1 MCNSPSANYYKPTD
15 EPEPWDLTQLNI
27 EASVMCLVSKVK
39 FLCGRCSSPAV
50 RLRNK
55 NGIDRNQT
63 LKNCLAN
70 NRNNASAVVTMQ
82 PKNGIKSE
90 EASKLLDSAAQGNSD
105 IDKNSAAAKA
115 KEGIYVGYVVHRKK
129 VCQICVFRCKGMSTL
144 FNFVIEK
151 FPVECI

>member
-55 NGIDRNQT
+55 NGIDIRNQG
-63 LKNCLAN
+63 LKRCMAN
-70 NRNNASAVVTMQ
+70 NRNSTTGVVTIQ
-82 PKNGIKSE
+82 PKNGIKTD
-90 EASKLLDSAAQGNSD
+90 EANKLLDNGLQQTSDKQNLAAT
-105 IDKNSAAAKA
+105 KA
-115 KEGIYVGYVVHRKK
+115 KEGMRWIY
-129 VCQICVFRCKGMSTL
+129 I
-144 FNFVIEK
+144 N
-151 FPVECI
+151 